1 MNEYK
6 ALVRRYGED
15 AARRIAGLEETEQ
28 ALLEKVQALEAKL
41 EHVRSA
47 VAIRVEALESENAR
61 LRDVLD
67 ALISCAERVGRTK
80 GYLRI
85 QDGTAL
91 GRAFRELE
99 RAVEMARD
107 ALQVPETGAPS
118 PCSRASSDHDK
129 AGRTGAHG
137 EASPGHSGGMTWVK

>member
-15 AARRIAGLEETEQ
+15 AARRIAGLEETEH
-28 ALLEKVQALEAKL
+28 ALLEKVQELEAGL

-47 VAIRVEALESENAR
+47 VAIRVEALESGNAR

-67 ALISCAERVGRTK
+67 ALISCAERVARTK
-80 GYLRI
+80 GYLKI
-85 QDGTAL
+85 QDATAL
-91 GRAFRELE
+91 GRAFRQME
-99 RAVEMARD
+99 RAVRLARE
-107 ALQVPETGAPS
+107 ALQAPELGASS
-118 PCSRASSDHDK
+118 PGSRAGSDHEK

-137 EASPGHSGGMTWVK
+137 EASPGHPGGVTWVK